1 MGPGN
6 VIPVEE
12 TEIKAQGAVL
22 AHLPAA
28 QQPVDLL
35 AATVAHLQ
43 PPAATPLEL
52 AHLLAEQPV
61 IKAGA
66 AGIKTAEEI
75 DTTPRLVLIDN
86 DVICLDAV
94 LVFSLLQRRNL
105 PGTLA
110 LVATLQALLGAV
122 LPAAAAAVP
131 PAPVRLAT
139 ASPAP
144 GRVNLQGKQ
153 GLYTAS
159 VQVPVSAQKAWNVL
173 TNYESMAGVMPD
185 IQQAKVV
192 SRSGR
197 SLELAQVYQAPYTF
211 GQRIKVRLRVQ
222 ETAPSQMSYELI
234 SGDRIKKLQ
243 GTWTIT
249 PVKGG
254 VIVRHQIEVVP
265 EIPSFLIGSYYDLT
279 EANLRQSMQILAKL
293 MLKG

>member
-1 MGPGN
+1 MGPGD

-35 AATVAHLQ
+35 AAAVAHLQ
-43 PPAATPLEL
+43 PPAAAPLEL
-52 AHLLAEQPV
+52 AHLLAEQAV
-61 IKAGA
+61 IEAGA

-75 DTTPRLVLIDN
+75 DTTTRLVLVDN
-86 DVICLDAV
+86 GVIRLNAV
-94 LVFSLLQRRNL
+94 LVFRLLQRRNL

-110 LVATLQALLGAV
+110 LVATLQALPGAG
-122 LPAAAAAVP
+122 LPASAAVP
-131 PAPVRLAT
+131 PAPVQLAA

-153 GLYTAS
+153 GRYTAS
-159 VQVPVSAQKAWNVL
+159 VQVPVSAQKAWSVL

-192 SRSGR
+192 SRSGH
-197 SLELAQVYQAPYTF
+197 SLELAQTYQAPYTF
-211 GQRIKVRLRVQ
+211 GQRIKARLRVQ

-254 VIVRHQIEVVP
+254 VIVKHQIELVP
-265 EIPSFLIGSYYDLT
+265 EIPGFLIGTYYDLT

-293 MLKG
+293 MMKD

>member
-1 MGPGN
+1 MGPGD
-6 VIPVEE
+6 VIPMEE
-12 TEIKAQGAVL
+12 TEIKANGIVL
-22 AHLPAA
+22 EHLPAA

-61 IKAGA
+61 VVAGA

-75 DTTPRLVLIDN
+75 DTTPRLVLVEN
-86 DVICLDAV
+86 GVIRLDAV
-94 LVFSLLQRRNL
+94 LVFRLLQRRNL

-110 LVATLQALLGAV
+110 LVATLQALPGAV
-122 LPAAAAAVP
+122 LAAAAAVP
-131 PAPVRLAT
+131 PTPVRLAA

-153 GLYTAS
+153 GHYHAS
-159 VQVPVSAQKAWNVL
+159 VQVPVSAQKAWSVL

-197 SLELAQVYQAPYTF
+197 SLELIQIYQAPYTF
-211 GQRIKVRLRVQ
+211 GQRIKARLRVQ

-254 VIVRHQIEVVP
+254 VIVKHQIEVVP
-265 EIPSFLIGSYYDLT
+265 EIPGFLIGTYYDLT